1 MSKIFGRRWLSVIL
15 RSLHLVAVMLLGA
28 AIHGAPFNTASS
40 TFALATLISG
50 GIMFAMD
57 LTGRRD
63 HWREAAGLGVI
74 VKLGLIALLAV
85 APQMEKVIFWSILVW
100 SAMFSHAPASL
111 RHRVLIRQSTMQE
124 PNRTRE

>member
-15 RSLHLVAVMLLGA
+15 RSLHLVAVTLLGA
-28 AIHGAPFNTASS
+28 AIHGAPFNIATSML
-40 TFALATLISG
+40 ALATLTSG
-50 GIMFAMD
+50 GIMFVMD

-74 VKLGLIALLAV
+74 IKLGLIALLAV
-85 APQMEKVIFWSILVW
+85 APQFDKIIFWSVLVW

-111 RHRVLIRQSTMQE
+111 RHRVLIGSGA
-124 PNRTRE
+124 TRESTRT